1 MLENR
6 SALMAP
12 PIHRE
17 RIYRF
22 DLGDAVL
29 LRIAGAPAQD
39 CDGLRFPALREWSRR
54 LQDLETHAGEIGEHL
69 RDELTTLV
77 GALPPEEPARAAII
91 NLRRDIFNAR
101 MPKPATLTRSDQA
114 LPAGLRAELEQWQRA
129 VTAHRD
135 LAASGESIL
144 AAELGPRRAEARRLA
159 GSDALRCAILLQS
172 EVLEQHM
179 DRYLRGGTLDKHGR
193 QIERTL
199 LEILY
204 RATMKTSPFSTLTSV
219 AMCQLLPHEEVVMPR
234 LADSPRRH
242 LARLNVAFLARVAS
256 AIGRRPDLR
265 ADLIVTLAPGA
276 RLEDDVVRY
285 ARRRTTQSSDE
296 SAIVSMDTVHESLF
310 FLPSGPALSD
320 VASAVSSGRITVADA
335 ALLVRYA
342 GAEPRPAA
350 EVDALLGHL
359 LRLGLLLLPQLQ
371 LDLNSNDP
379 YAGFIATL
387 RGQAHP
393 VLRSVGSHLERART
407 LTDDFATAPAR
418 DRSRLLGD
426 IRAECAAAAL
436 LLESPGIVPRTIL
449 YEDTFRDVANG
460 HLAREPWRRQLLP
473 DLSRLASV
481 LPAFDVNLPRRLT
494 ALGFF
499 RARYGAGGTCADL
512 QQFCHEFQRDFY
524 DPYSRRIMRRKAFSS
539 DNEFLPQEN
548 WFRLAQIGALDA
560 ARATASR
567 FLGELAMSAPPGTTE
582 LQLGQAFVDTVQAQ
596 LGRHSSYAIPW
607 SFFAQLTGDIRDPR
621 ARLVINQSY
630 AGLTLMFSRFA
641 HGLHQADPSVVPALA
656 QVLRRAAPAGSV
668 LAELRGGYETTN
680 LNIHPVVTDFEL
692 VCPGDTSPRE
702 RAQQLHLD
710 ELEIRHDP
718 EADELYLWSERL
730 GARVIPIYLG
740 FLMPMA
746 LPEIQQVLLCFS
758 PAGMAQL
765 DLWAGT
771 GVPVPPD
778 EVSHYPR
785 LALGNLV
792 LQRRMWKVP
801 SACFPQ
807 RPARA
812 DDATYY
818 AAVQAWR
825 TKHGIPERVFA
836 HVDFAAAATPS
847 PDDGDEVLDDA
858 GGRKASR
865 KPLAVDFASWFSV
878 MLLEHLVASAQ
889 SRLVITEALP
899 SSEELWLEDEHDA
912 YVSELLLEVYPTEED
927 DE

>member
-1 MLENR
+1 
-6 SALMAP
+6 
-12 PIHRE
+12 
-17 RIYRF
+17 
-22 DLGDAVL
+22 
-29 LRIAGAPAQD
+29 
-39 CDGLRFPALREWSRR
+39 
-54 LQDLETHAGEIGEHL
+54 
-69 RDELTTLV
+69 
-77 GALPPEEPARAAII
+77 
-91 NLRRDIFNAR
+91 
-101 MPKPATLTRSDQA
+101 
-114 LPAGLRAELEQWQRA
+114 
-129 VTAHRD
+129 
-135 LAASGESIL
+135 
-144 AAELGPRRAEARRLA
+144 
-159 GSDALRCAILLQS
+159 
-172 EVLEQHM
+172 
-179 DRYLRGGTLDKHGR
+179 
-193 QIERTL
+193 
-199 LEILY
+199 
-204 RATMKTSPFSTLTSV
+204 
-219 AMCQLLPHEEVVMPR
+219 
-234 LADSPRRH
+234 
-242 LARLNVAFLARVAS
+242 
-256 AIGRRPDLR
+256 
-265 ADLIVTLAPGA
+265 
-276 RLEDDVVRY
+276 
-285 ARRRTTQSSDE
+285 
-296 SAIVSMDTVHESLF
+296 
-310 FLPSGPALSD
+310 
-320 VASAVSSGRITVADA
+320 
-335 ALLVRYA
+335 
-342 GAEPRPAA
+342 
-350 EVDALLGHL
+350 
-359 LRLGLLLLPQLQ
+359 
-371 LDLNSNDP
+371 
-379 YAGFIATL
+379 
-387 RGQAHP
+387 
-393 VLRSVGSHLERART
+393 
-407 LTDDFATAPAR
+407 
-418 DRSRLLGD
+418 
-426 IRAECAAAAL
+426 
-436 LLESPGIVPRTIL
+436 
-449 YEDTFRDVANG
+449 
-460 HLAREPWRRQLLP
+460 
-473 DLSRLASV
+473 
-481 LPAFDVNLPRRLT
+481 
-494 ALGFF
+494 
-499 RARYGAGGTCADL
+499 
-512 QQFCHEFQRDFY
+512 
-524 DPYSRRIMRRKAFSS
+524 
-539 DNEFLPQEN
+539 
-548 WFRLAQIGALDA
+548 
-560 ARATASR
+560 
-567 FLGELAMSAPPGTTE
+567 
-582 LQLGQAFVDTVQAQ
+582 
-596 LGRHSSYAIPW
+596 
-607 SFFAQLTGDIRDPR
+607 
-621 ARLVINQSY
+621 
-630 AGLTLMFSRFA
+630 MFSRFA

-702 RAQQLHLD
+702 RARQLHLD